1 MFQTKVKLNIAG
13 TVLCVSGLSI
23 MVIGFF
29 ILTDMYDISIVLG
42 IVIGS
47 TASILS
53 YFLQV
58 LAVQISEKYNLKR
71 AALMALLSKMF
82 GILLIIAVAFIILL
96 MPLFNN
102 VTGIVSLFFAQISRV
117 IISLIKNEQ
126 S

>member
-1 MFQTKVKLNIAG
+1 MSFQTNEKMDIAG

-29 ILTDMYDISIVLG
+29 ILTNMCDISIVLG

-58 LAVQISEKYNLKR
+58 LAGQISEKYNSKR
-71 AALMALLSKMF
+71 AALVDILLRMF
-82 GILLIIAVAFIILL
+82 SILLIVTVAFIILL
-96 MPLFNN
+96 MPLFDN

-117 IISLIKNEQ
+117 IISLIKE
-126 S
+126 